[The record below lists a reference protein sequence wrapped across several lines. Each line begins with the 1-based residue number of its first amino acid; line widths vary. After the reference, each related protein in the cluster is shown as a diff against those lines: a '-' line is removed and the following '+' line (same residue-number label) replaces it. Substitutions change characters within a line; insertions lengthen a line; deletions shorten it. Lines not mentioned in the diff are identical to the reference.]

1 MTVQI
6 LKMKN
11 LAILFLLAVLPACKP
26 EPPTKEN
33 IREVLR
39 RPENLQE
46 FSYADF
52 GPPLFTYMTL
62 GKPMP
67 FDGVAEKEDAG
78 WPVGN
83 IRVLVLAESYKEPQ
97 LIFLKEAGQLKPE
110 FDYRVIWYY
119 DAINL
124 LDDILADS
132 QIPENMKDQPRKT
145 REKILAEMGSDEE
158 VRERTSD
165 YRDPLEE
172 HIREHKMHPEIRIL
186 GEEIMSK
193 GQSR

>member
-6 LKMKN
+6 LKMKKF
-11 LAILFLLAVLPACKP
+11 AILLFLAVLPACKP

-52 GPPLFTYMTL
+52 GPPLFTYMRL

-67 FDGVAEKEDAG
+67 FDGVVEKEEAG
-78 WPVGN
+78 WKVGN
-83 IRVLVLAESYKEPQ
+83 ISVLVLAESYMEPQ
-97 LIFLKEAGQLKPE
+97 LIFLQEAGLLKPE
-110 FDYRVIWYY
+110 FDYRVVWYY
-119 DAINL
+119 EAINT
-124 LDDILADS
+124 LDDILADP

-145 REKILAEMGSDEE
+145 REKIFAEMGSDEE
-158 VRERTSD
+158 VRQRISE

-172 HIREHKMHPEIRIL
+172 HVREHNMHPEIRLI
-186 GEEIMSK
+186 GEKIMEK